1 MGRSNNYVTLKLT
14 YLPPIMTLCH
24 VCSREPSC
32 VMSLSAQKIHLLPIG
47 NGILGFK
54 KERSRCKE
62 ISLPFHMFFFF
73 STSTSNTKRVIFLKI
88 KNVIIVIRLPKLV
101 LYHLRQGFHFH
112 EQFLSF
118 LFLCFYLRMN
128 LRFKLG
134 ECFEFFSHIFP
145 YWRTFYNS
153 YLSVFTHESFLISI
167 D

>member
-14 YLPPIMTLCH
+14 HLPPIMTLCH

-32 VMSLSAQKIHLLPIG
+32 VMSLSAQKIHPLPIE

-54 KERSRCKE
+54 KERSRSKE
-62 ISLPFHMFFFF
+62 ISFVFHMFFF
-73 STSTSNTKRVIFLKI
+73 STSTSNTKRVISLKS
-88 KNVIIVIRLPKLV
+88 KNIIIVIRLPKLV
-101 LYHLRQGFHFH
+101 LYHLRQWFHFH

-118 LFLCFYLRMN
+118 LFPCFYLRMN
-128 LRFKLG
+128 LRFKLR
-134 ECFEFFSHIFP
+134 ECFEIFSHIFP

-167 D
+167 N

>member
-1 MGRSNNYVTLKLT
+1 MPHHHALSRFFTRTLLRYVTLST
-14 YLPPIMTLCH
+14 NNPSFPIKN
-24 VCSREPSC
+24 E
-32 VMSLSAQKIHLLPIG
+32 
-47 NGILGFK
+47 ILKRGLK
-54 KERSRCKE
+54 KDRSRNKE
-62 ISLPFHMFFFF
+62 ISFPFHKFFF
-73 STSTSNTKRVIFLKI
+73 STKYQQRKTDNIFKKQNMPL
-88 KNVIIVIRLPKLV
+88 VIRLSKLV

-128 LRFKLG
+128 LRFKLR

-167 D
+167 DKLLVKL